1 MTQINIYVKSIEKND
16 SNSINSKDHNVLK
29 YMLPQNCLVK
39 DLLNT
44 VNQFKSPKNQINK
57 LYNSD
62 GIFNLNELLK
72 PNSTYFFYK

>member
-1 MTQINIYVKSIEKND
+1 MTQINIYVQFLEKND

-29 YMLPQNCLVK
+29 YMLPQNSLVK

-57 LYNSD
+57 LYNSNS
-62 GIFNLNELLK
+62 IFNLNELLK